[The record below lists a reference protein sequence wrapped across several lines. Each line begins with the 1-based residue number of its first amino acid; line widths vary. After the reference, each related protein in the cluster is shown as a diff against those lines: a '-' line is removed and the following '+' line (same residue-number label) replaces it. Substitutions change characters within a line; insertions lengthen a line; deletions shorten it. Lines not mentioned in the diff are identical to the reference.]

1 MAQPVLTRDTICLS
15 EMILD
20 ASAEQSVELDYF
32 LPDYYPNIFKLL
44 KTTVTP
50 VIQSQKIAGTKL
62 TIDGMACIRVL
73 YLAETTNR
81 ICCVEQ

>member
-50 VIQSQKIAGTKL
+50 VI
-62 TIDGMACIRVL
+62 
-73 YLAETTNR
+73 
-81 ICCVEQ
+81 